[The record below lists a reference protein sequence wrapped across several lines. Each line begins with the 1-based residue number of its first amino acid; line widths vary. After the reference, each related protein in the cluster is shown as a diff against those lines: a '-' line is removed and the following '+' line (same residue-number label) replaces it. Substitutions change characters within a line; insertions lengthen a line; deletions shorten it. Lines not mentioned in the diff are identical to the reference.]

1 MSYMFLSFEEHL
13 EKQNRQKGDFYTES
27 LADQYLRLAKR
38 VPDRYRLAKLDDFI
52 EKLFPTDILN
62 EYFFSCPNF
71 LRERHEN
78 DTGKTYLNNVVIRPT
93 KTLSSAK
100 YMPENQNIILVG
112 DISDNGKYKIFE
124 VKGMEFIDDSMKS
137 DRDMVVKAK
146 AVSSRLCQFT

>member
-27 LADQYLRLAKR
+27 LTDQYLRLAKR

-71 LRERHEN
+71 FKRKARE
-78 DTGKTYLNNVVIRPT
+78 
-93 KTLSSAK
+93 
-100 YMPENQNIILVG
+100 
-112 DISDNGKYKIFE
+112 
-124 VKGMEFIDDSMKS
+124 
-137 DRDMVVKAK
+137 
-146 AVSSRLCQFT
+146 